1 MLSQA
6 LPRLSAPPAAR
17 AAWARAQADPLF
29 RDLPYK
35 LETNRTGQLVL
46 SPHKNTHSILQ
57 FKLGRLLDAHR
68 PAGKVG
74 VEFAV
79 QTPEGVKVPD
89 VVWMSEE
96 RWQMRGDDDPS
107 PVMPEICV
115 EVLSEGNTVAEMI
128 EKRTLLLSLGAVE
141 VWLCDEEGTLSFYG
155 PDGPLEQSRLIPNVP
170 RQISI

>member
-1 MLSQA
+1 MLSPA

-35 LETNRTGQLVL
+35 LETNRTGQLGL
-46 SPHKNTHSILQ
+46 SPHKNTHSLLQ
-57 FKLGRLLDAHR
+57 FRIGRLLDDHG

-74 VEFAV
+74 VEFAI
-79 QTPEGVKVPD
+79 QTPKGIKLPD

-107 PVMPEICV
+107 SVIPEICV
-115 EVLSEGNTVAEMI
+115 DVLSEGNTDAEMA

-141 VWLCDEEGTLSFYG
+141 VGLCGVDGTLSFYG
-155 PDGPLEQSRLIPNVP
+155 PNGPLQHSHLIPAAP
-170 RQISI
+170 RQM